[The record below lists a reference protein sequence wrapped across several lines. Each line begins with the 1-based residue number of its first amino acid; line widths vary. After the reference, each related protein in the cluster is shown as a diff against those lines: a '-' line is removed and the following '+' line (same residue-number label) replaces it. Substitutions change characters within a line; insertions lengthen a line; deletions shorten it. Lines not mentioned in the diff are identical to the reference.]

1 MSKIEVLS
9 SAQMGDGCENNL
21 GKQSEHDR
29 DYSAAGLVELQD
41 KIGHIGNR
49 GLRPDVLAGEALDAS
64 MHAISGSRA
73 TPLAP
78 VQSPRDSMTGFKRG
92 LASCHLIDRI
102 WPFDRILPCRDT
114 PSRKN
119 VDGFEAQPVE

>member
-1 MSKIEVLS
+1 MGVSMRAPAQARETPMSKIEVKS
-9 SAQMGDGCENNL
+9 SAHVDDGCENT
-21 GKQSEHDR
+21 S
-29 DYSAAGLVELQD
+29 VEFQ
-41 KIGHIGNR
+41 GQ
-49 GLRPDVLAGEALDAS
+49 RPDVIAREALGAS
-64 MHAISGSRA
+64 MHAKSGNRA
-73 TPLAP
+73 APLAP